1 MNVFEKM
8 TYNHGIFIREGGHG
22 MRSYAVGARA
32 GDASM
37 YTYIY
42 IYSYVKYIIYI
53 QNKKLSLYLSLLY
66 IYIYIYIYIYM
77 AWVSPAECICVFFHL
92 FRWPAGNAQQRSVLK
107 SLIFYIF
114 AKIPPPRPTFSK
126 NTLAKGMRMLFWSP
140 NVRPGAWG
148 A

>member
-66 IYIYIYIYIYM
+66 IYIYIYI
-77 AWVSPAECICVFFHL
+77 WHGSPLLSAYVCFFI
-92 FRWPAGNAQQRSVLK
+92 FSGGQRE
-107 SLIFYIF
+107 
-114 AKIPPPRPTFSK
+114 
-126 NTLAKGMRMLFWSP
+126 MLSRG
-140 NVRPGAWG
+140 VY
-148 A
+148 